1 MVEYVCFRCGYNG
14 KQKINLIRHLNRK
27 NVCKATEDDVEI
39 EMIKDYYGFVDEK
52 KTAPK
57 QHLNSTQNAPFCTQ
71 TAPKQHPNAP
81 FCENEDAPKMHLFAP
96 FVPKKCTQM
105 HPKCTQN
112 EKKTHICNYC
122 NKSFT
127 RSTGLTKHL
136 NICKKKRE
144 KDIETL
150 AIMQN
155 EEMIKIKKESENMKK
170 EIEEL
175 KNFKIQTQNNTTN
188 NNNNI
193 TTTNNINNS
202 KNIYINNYGNEDL
215 KHLRTR
221 DFTKLF
227 DGIYNAV
234 PKLIEKIHFDPK
246 HPENQNIKYTNQKSP
261 YLKIVKSD
269 KWQLVNKKH
278 ELLDLIDAKCF
289 MLKEKYYSILEKKK
303 YKITEAHRDKI
314 EEFMEKYN
322 EDDKKVML
330 DLIERTELMLL
341 NNS

>member
-1 MVEYVCFRCGYNG
+1 MVEYRCFRCGYIAA
-14 KQKINLIRHLNRK
+14 QRSNLKNHLNRK
-27 NVCKATEDDVEI
+27 NVCKIVDDDVEI

-57 QHLNSTQNAPFCTQ
+57 QHLNNTQNAPFCTQ
-71 TAPKQHPNAP
+71 TAPKMHPNAP
-81 FCENEDAPKMHLFAP
+81 FCENEDAPKQHPNNTQTAEKQHP
-96 FVPKKCTQM
+96 NNTQTTPKLSSRV
-105 HPKCTQN
+105 
-112 EKKTHICNYC
+112 CNYC
-122 NKSFT
+122 KKVFT
-127 RSTGLTKHL
+127 RKSGLIKHL
-136 NICKKKRE
+136 NICNIKKEEE
-144 KDIETL
+144 KAL
-150 AIMQN
+150 AIIQN
-155 EEMIKIKKESENMKK
+155 EKIIKMEKESENMKK

-175 KNFKIQTQNNTTN
+175 KNFKIQTQNNTT

-221 DFTKLF
+221 DFAKLF

-289 MLKEKYYSILEKKK
+289 MLKEKYYDILEKKK
-303 YKITEAHRDKI
+303 YKITDVHRDKI

>member
-27 NVCKATEDDVEI
+27 NVCKATDDDVEI
-39 EMIKDYYGFVDEK
+39 EMIKDYYGFNDEK

-57 QHLNSTQNAPFCTQ
+57 QHLNSTQIAPQ
-71 TAPKQHPNAP
+71 MHPNAP
-81 FCENEDAPKMHLFAP
+81 FCENEDTHKQHPND
-96 FVPKKCTQM
+96 TQM
-105 HPKCTQN
+105 TPKRHPNDTQTTPKLSAR
-112 EKKTHICNYC
+112 ECKYCKKV
-122 NKSFT
+122 FT
-127 RSTGLTKHL
+127 RKSGLTKHL
-136 NICKKKRE
+136 NICNMKKE
-144 KDIETL
+144 VETL
-150 AIMQN
+150 TIIQN
-155 EEMIKIKKESENMKK
+155 EKIIKMEK

-175 KNFKIQTQNNTTN
+175 KNFKIQTQNNTT
-188 NNNNI
+188 NNNI

-202 KNIYINNYGNEDL
+202 KNIYINNYGNENL
-215 KHLRTR
+215 KHLRSK

-234 PKLIEKIHFDPK
+234 PKLIEKIHFDPE
-246 HPENQNIKYTNQKSP
+246 HPENQNIKFTNKKLP
-261 YLKIVKSD
+261 YLKIMKDD
-269 KWQLVNKKH
+269 KWQLVHKKH
-278 ELLDLIDAKCF
+278 ELFDLIDAKCF

-303 YKITEAHRDKI
+303 YKITEVHRDKI

>member
-1 MVEYVCFRCGYNG
+1 M
-14 KQKINLIRHLNRK
+14 H
-27 NVCKATEDDVEI
+27 
-39 EMIKDYYGFVDEK
+39 
-52 KTAPK
+52 P
-57 QHLNSTQNAPFCTQ
+57 NSTQNAPKCT
-71 TAPKQHPNAP
+71 
-81 FCENEDAPKMHLFAP
+81 FCENEDAPKQHPNNTQTAEKQHP
-96 FVPKKCTQM
+96 NNTQTTPKLSSRV
-105 HPKCTQN
+105 
-112 EKKTHICNYC
+112 CNYC
-122 NKSFT
+122 KKVFT
-127 RSTGLTKHL
+127 RKSGLIKHL
-136 NICKKKRE
+136 NICNIKKEEE
-144 KDIETL
+144 KAL
-150 AIMQN
+150 AIIQN
-155 EEMIKIKKESENMKK
+155 EKIIKMEKESENMKK

-175 KNFKIQTQNNTTN
+175 KNFKIQTQNNTT

-221 DFTKLF
+221 DFAKLF

-289 MLKEKYYSILEKKK
+289 MLKEKYYDILEKK
-303 YKITEAHRDKI
+303 I
-314 EEFMEKYN
+314 
-322 EDDKKVML
+322 
-330 DLIERTELMLL
+330 
-341 NNS
+341 